1 MATAVFEKWATDLE
15 TRCASTEKVPGDK
28 EVACIACHKQADYNL
43 VRLAFHPGYATV
55 RYSIC
60 KKCRGSEKSE
70 ALIDG
75 KMKAAWRNKDDS
87 HGVFLRSVDDAV
99 FHYFLLGF

>member
-28 EVACIACHKQADYNL
+28 EVACIACHKQADFNL

-70 ALIDG
+70 ALIDK
-75 KMKAAWRNKDDS
+75 KMKREFRGEKESD
-87 HGVFLRSVDDAV
+87 GEFCRSVDDAV